1 MEINI
6 KYKLLLNGRKL
17 LKVLK
22 LKNKL
27 YFITDDENKLKR
39 SDIDSIISICDNCES
54 ETILK
59 NIPENYILSKDNY
72 FCKSCRNVGKN
83 NPMYGKKWTDKLKKE
98 RSLKYSGENNPM
110 YGKSLYG
117 VWVEKYGE
125 EIAKLKKN
133 EYANKHSKLNSGE
146 NNPMY
151 GKTYYDIWVE
161 KYGEKEAFLRN
172 EYKKSKNKK
181 WLEDNPDQLKKMII
195 QSHKKRYRKT
205 SIERKLENYL
215 INQKI
220 DYKYNFI
227 LDNKYQF
234 DFLIKDRNLI
244 IEVNGDYWHANP
256 EIYSDSDEN
265 KKPLNDTQRYKVDL
279 DEKKNKYLISKGYE
293 VIYLWEKE
301 INNDIFKKILKKW
314 NL

>member
-27 YFITDDENKLKR
+27 YFITDENKLKR
-39 SDIDSIISICDNCES
+39 SDINSIISICDNCNS

-59 NIPENYILSKDNY
+59 NIPENYILSNNNY
-72 FCKSCRNVGKN
+72 FCKSCRNIGEN
-83 NPMYGKKWTDKLKKE
+83 NPMYGKKWTDELKKE
-98 RSLKYSGENNPM
+98 RSFKYSGENNPM
-110 YGKSLYG
+110 YGKNLYD
-117 VWVEKYGE
+117 VWVKKYGE
-125 EIAKLKKN
+125 EIAKLKKD
-133 EYANKHSKLNSGE
+133 EYSNTHSKLNSGR

-172 EYKKSKNKK
+172 EYKRNKNKK
-181 WLEDNPDQLKKMII
+181 WLENNPDQLRKMII

-205 SIERKLENYL
+205 SIERKIEDYL

-234 DFLIKDRNLI
+234 DFLIKYRNLI

-256 EIYSDSDEN
+256 EIYSDIDKT
-265 KKPLNDTQRYKVDL
+265 KKPLNETQRYKVDL
-279 DEKKNKYLISKGYE
+279 DEKKKKYLTNKGYE
-293 VIYLWEKE
+293 IIYLWEKE
-301 INNDIFKKILKKW
+301 INNGIFKKILKKW